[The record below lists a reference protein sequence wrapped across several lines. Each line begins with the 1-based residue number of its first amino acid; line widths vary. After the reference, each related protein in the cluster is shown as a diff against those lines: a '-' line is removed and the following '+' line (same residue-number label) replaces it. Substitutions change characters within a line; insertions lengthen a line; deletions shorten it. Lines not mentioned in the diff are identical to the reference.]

1 MSINLE
7 TKPQITVDIS
17 KVVEAYLRYLF
28 KTPPHQ
34 KEIIISRRYP
44 EGKSIYSK
52 VMPVEYP
59 AKRPMMSNPVTFILP
74 LTKQNKHVLSFRY
87 YTISVM
93 AQEQLN
99 DDLDV
104 LFHIWLN
111 DKFDTGYKIKSWS
124 QELII
129 STILRGLNLR
139 ENAANFETIK
149 KYDYRK
155 QCRDEKKRFA
165 DLVSLELSTR

>member
-1 MSINLE
+1 MKINLE
-7 TKPQITVDIS
+7 TKPKITIDIP
-17 KVVEAYLRYLF
+17 KAIEAYLRWLF
-28 KTPPHQ
+28 KTPPNQ

-44 EGKSIYSK
+44 EGKAIYSK
-52 VMPVEYP
+52 IMPVEYP
-59 AKRPMMSNPVTFILP
+59 VNRPVQDNPVVFILP
-74 LTKQNKHVLSFRY
+74 LTKMNKHVLSFRY
-87 YTISVM
+87 YTISIM

-111 DKFDTGYKIKSWS
+111 DKFDTGYKIKNWS
-124 QELII
+124 QELIV
-129 STILRGLNLR
+129 STVLRGLNLR
-139 ENAANFETIK
+139 ENAANYETIK